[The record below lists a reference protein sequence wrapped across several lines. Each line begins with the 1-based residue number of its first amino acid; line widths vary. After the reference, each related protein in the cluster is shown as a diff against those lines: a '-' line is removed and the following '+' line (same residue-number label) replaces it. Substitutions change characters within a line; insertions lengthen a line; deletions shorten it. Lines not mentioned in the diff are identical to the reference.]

1 MDANHPKN
9 KDQQPKRRKDKYNP
23 YSIFS
28 VGIDTDEPHFYIS
41 FTDVQ
46 KLEHCIE
53 ISEEMYWIFDRFELD
68 DVVFLNEVDRHYER
82 SEQTEEQIAN
92 REAVSP
98 ASVEEE
104 ALRDIQNEL
113 LYKEI
118 AELPDTQRRRLMLY
132 YFGDMTYAEIAVKE
146 GCTKMPVKRS
156 IDAAIKKLQEKI
168 KKF

>member
-28 VGIDTDEPHFYIS
+28 VGIDTDEPHFYIC

-46 KLEHCIE
+46 KLKHCIE
-53 ISEEMYWIFDRFELD
+53 ISQEMYWIFDRFELD

-98 ASVEEE
+98 VSVEEE

-113 LYKEI
+113 LYKAI
-118 AELPDTQRRRLMLY
+118 KLLPEKQRDRLMLY
-132 YFGDMTYAEIAVKE
+132 YFSGLTYEQIAEKECCSKIAIKY
-146 GCTKMPVKRS
+146 S
-156 IDAAIKKLQEKI
+156 IDKAIKALKNFLK
-168 KKF
+168 